1 MKVRY
6 LLIGV
11 VVLFVVG
18 FLFVVPS
25 EAKIDSKSIV
35 GMWLLDEGSG
45 AVTKDSSGN
54 DNDGKLIGSPAWVQ
68 GKFGKALEFNGTD
81 NYVSI
86 ANSPIF
92 NFVNVDFSASFWMN
106 AKSWD
111 NPISDAR
118 TMIDFETG
126 GWNGW
131 LVRYSEGTGTITLG
145 GGGNE
150 RTALTIVPSLDQ
162 WHHVTVTYSEGGS
175 EIKGYL
181 DGKLDKTTSI
191 NLNLTNSTTA
201 HGIGT
206 NPENVG
212 QAFDGIIDEVAVF
225 NVVLEEGDIQNIVNQ
240 GLERALG
247 VTAVSQSGKLAATWA
262 SIKAQ

>member
-1 MKVRY
+1 
-6 LLIGV
+6 
-11 VVLFVVG
+11 
-18 FLFVVPS
+18 
-25 EAKIDSKSIV
+25 
-35 GMWLLDEGSG
+35 
-45 AVTKDSSGN
+45 
-54 DNDGKLIGSPAWVQ
+54 
-68 GKFGKALEFNGTD
+68 
-81 NYVSI
+81 
-86 ANSPIF
+86 
-92 NFVNVDFSASFWMN
+92 
-106 AKSWD
+106 
-111 NPISDAR
+111 
-118 TMIDFETG
+118 MIDFETG

-150 RTALTIVPSLDQ
+150 RTALTTVPSLDQ